1 MQAALTHMSAA
12 ASPVLKKNTFICIF
26 QEVVTTHEI
35 TNVCCVVRD
44 TSNPKVFG
52 YVTTTETGK
61 ARNMSHVFTAD
72 TEVCISILEWSKF

>member
-1 MQAALTHMSAA
+1 MYL
-12 ASPVLKKNTFICIF
+12 FICIF

-72 TEVCISILEWSKF
+72 TEVCMSILEWSKF